1 MNMFSILGISIDMI
15 HIDECLYEKKG
26 KCSGKS
32 CVNDLKVDNQ
42 PISVLTNRTSFV
54 GVQARV
60 VPVCSTCIAPK
71 PLGPLVGA
79 CSNPNPCLN
88 NGTCELISIKTDG
101 RGYRCKCPANN
112 NEIFGPNCER

>member
-1 MNMFSILGISIDMI
+1 MLCISISGITIDMI
-15 HIDECLYEKKG
+15 HIDECLFEKDG
-26 KCSGKS
+26 RCSGKS

-60 VPVCSTCIAPK
+60 IPVCSTCVAPK